1 MLLLPDVLRYVCLNE
16 SQIQTVMHTLIIAI
30 TILHV
35 LAGTVAL
42 LVGLVSMFSKKGS
55 KVHNRSGL
63 VYVWSMIVVAVTA
76 LPMCLL
82 QSFNL
87 FRLFLTGIAVLSFY
101 LCITG
106 WRATKQ
112 KKSGPTSVDRLL
124 TYGTLVV
131 SIGMMS
137 FGIYLLTNGVSM
149 LAVLFPFFGF
159 LTFRNAQHD
168 AKMFGRTPEKMHWFY
183 HHITRMGASYIATFT
198 AFLVNNM
205 SRLLPA
211 GTPGWIGTIGW
222 IAPTLVGSLLIA
234 RTIWYY
240 KQKFNPAEKTLA

>member
-1 MLLLPDVLRYVCLNE
+1 
-16 SQIQTVMHTLIIAI
+16 MHTLIIAI
-30 TILHV
+30 TIIHV
-35 LAGTVAL
+35 LAGTGAL
-42 LVGLVSMFSKKGS
+42 LVGLVAMFSRKGG

-63 VYVWSMIVVAVTA
+63 VYVWAMIVVAVTA

-112 KKSGPTSVDRLL
+112 KKSGPTQADRLL

-131 SIGMMS
+131 SIGMMG
-137 FGIYLLTNGVSM
+137 FGAYLLTDGVSM
-149 LAVLFPFFGF
+149 FAVLFSFFGL

-168 AKMFGRTPEKMHWFY
+168 AKSFGHTPEKMHWFY
-183 HHITRMGASYIATFT
+183 HHIARMGGSYIATFT

-205 SRLLPA
+205 YRMMPV
-211 GTPGWIGTIGW
+211 GTPAWVGTIGW
-222 IAPTLVGSLLIA
+222 VAPTLVGGLLIA
-234 RTIWYY
+234 RTIRHY
-240 KQKFNPAEKTLA
+240 KQKFDRPKTTLA

>member
-1 MLLLPDVLRYVCLNE
+1 
-16 SQIQTVMHTLIIAI
+16 MHTLIIAI
-30 TILHV
+30 TIIHV

-42 LVGLVSMFSKKGS
+42 LVGLVAMFSKKGG

-63 VYVWSMIVVAVTA
+63 VYVWAMIVVAVTA
-76 LPMCLL
+76 LPMCVL

-101 LCITG
+101 LCMTG

-112 KKSGPTSVDRLL
+112 KKSGPTQADRLL

-131 SIGMMS
+131 SVGMVG
-137 FGIYLLTNGVSM
+137 FGAYLLTDGVSM
-149 LAVLFPFFGF
+149 FAVLFSFFGF

-168 AKMFGRTPEKMHWFY
+168 AKSFGRTPEKMHWFY
-183 HHITRMGASYIATFT
+183 HHIARMGGSYIATFT

-205 SRLLPA
+205 YRMMPV
-211 GTPGWIGTIGW
+211 GTPGWVGTIGW
-222 IAPTLVGSLLIA
+222 VVPTLVGGLLIA
-234 RTIWYY
+234 RTIRHY
-240 KQKFNPAEKTLA
+240 KQKFDRPKATLA